1 MAFLLG
7 FLCSCDQNENALQ
20 EEIMQNETKIVE
32 LEQKIRL
39 LQMRW
44 ERTIPGELEWN
55 RIHQVSTSLTRTIED
70 QKNTKQALKTSQEQ
84 LSHRIAA
91 HGDQWNLMQKE
102 KRIKAIGLQY
112 KTFTSEERVYHD
124 VSITNVDEQG
134 VHLNHR
140 DGKARV
146 TVEHLSE
153 EQIAYFGLDRTEALR
168 SKQEELKQQVA
179 FDQWVERGIQKNRET
194 ELSPSLIDHTQ
205 NDNITNSSLAQEFSK
220 TSPLRSPKTQNRTIY
235 RVRNQGKPNYYS
247 VYPFYYNSSTGQTLY
262 YYRSY
267 R

>member
-1 MAFLLG
+1 MH
-7 FLCSCDQNENALQ
+7 
-20 EEIMQNETKIVE
+20 NETKIVE

-44 ERTIPGELEWN
+44 ERTIPGEQEWN
-55 RIHQVSTSLTRTIED
+55 RIHQVSTSLTRSIED
-70 QKNTKQALKTSQEQ
+70 QKMTKLALKTSQEQ
-84 LSHRIAA
+84 LSHEIAA
-91 HGDQWNLMQKE
+91 HGEQWNSIQQE
-102 KRIKAIGLQY
+102 KRIKAIGQQY
-112 KTFTSEERVYHD
+112 KTFTSEERVYHE
-124 VSITNVDEQG
+124 VSITHVDAQG
-134 VHLNHR
+134 IHLNHR

-146 TVEHLSE
+146 TVEHLSD
-153 EQIAYFGLDRTEALR
+153 EQIVYFGLDRTEALQ

-194 ELSPSLIDHTQ
+194 ELSPPLIDHTQ
-205 NDNITNSSLAQEFSK
+205 NDNITKSSLAQEFSK

-235 RVRNQGKPNYYS
+235 RVRNQGRPNYYS
-247 VYPFYYNSSTGQTLY
+247 VYPFYYNSCTGQTLY